1 MNRKTRR
8 DIMFGRA
15 FSVNREMYHASPYLN
30 PPVGIDGE
38 LFQAYLEEYRN
49 TRGWTEDQFTM
60 WLDSEIYPYRS

>member
-15 FSVNREMYHASPYLN
+15 FSVSREMYHASPYLN

-38 LFQAYLEEYRN
+38 LFQAYLEEDRN
-49 TRGWTEDQFTM
+49 TLGWTINQSIL
-60 WLDSEIYPYRS
+60 WIDSEIYPYRN